1 MILPLTLLYLWI
13 GPPIYYATK
22 HGIDFLGHTYIVF
35 WVAGGGA
42 LSFYLAFRKDSQA
55 SFLVLAG
62 TVVSVMVFFEL
73 AIVPLINPY
82 FTTKELAQWL
92 DRMVPP
98 GEKLVFINSE
108 KDTALFYT
116 DRKALI
122 LRTPKETAD
131 FLSQDKRVFCIVN
144 KSVYMDLDKVKN
156 MSYIIGEDGGKLI
169 ISNRK

>member
-1 MILPLTLLYLWI
+1 MQ
-13 GPPIYYATK
+13 
-22 HGIDFLGHTYIVF
+22 V
-35 WVAGGGA
+35 
-42 LSFYLAFRKDSQA
+42 

-62 TVVSVMVFFEL
+62 TVISVMVFFEL

-82 FTTKELAQWL
+82 FTTKDLAQRL

-108 KDTALFYT
+108 KETALFYS

-122 LRTPKETAD
+122 LRPPKEMTD

-144 KSVYMDLDKVKN
+144 KSLYMGLDNVKK